1 MLAEEICL
9 NWSINFYKKQN
20 SMYTV
25 RECNK
30 ERVFSV
36 GVTKIQP
43 LGSCCRCHQNHHRSP
58 LLYRPWHFLP
68 ESYGSEQNHH
78 PVPHFWE
85 LLYIS
90 WLLHS
95 WHLPKMYNF
104 KTLYTYF
111 YLVKELRITRN
122 RVLSHFQ
129 VQTSCI
135 AHAIHSGLDILNL
148 ANWTLS
154 KTSNIP

>member
-1 MLAEEICL
+1 MHILF
-9 NWSINFYKKQN
+9 NFFSTQDQCSSSGYCIKIRVKYASWRNLSELIYKLLQKKQN

-111 YLVKELRITRN
+111 
-122 RVLSHFQ
+122 
-129 VQTSCI
+129 
-135 AHAIHSGLDILNL
+135 
-148 ANWTLS
+148 
-154 KTSNIP
+154 